1 MPFNTADSIAENIR
15 EEIENL
21 IKLATGE
28 GGETATAYRMEKE
41 LWWRVL
47 EVGRQLIQLFFA
59 ARSEEEEQ
67 RAEIAHGGEVYGYHG
82 QRQRGYVS
90 LFGKVAIQRR
100 AYWKRGAGSVFPLDE
115 ALSLPERQY
124 SDCVQEMAGE
134 LSVKQVYEEAVAWM
148 TKWLPIAQPKRTAQQ
163 VVAEHAEFVD
173 RYYEQQA
180 PPEADPAD
188 TILVVSAD
196 GKGIPM
202 NRENSPPP
210 AARRGKGKKKTAKKE
225 ATVTAV
231 YTIAPYK
238 RSVDD
243 IIQALANEKT
253 KTAEKLRPVPTG
265 KQVFGTLAGK
275 DVAFERLVQQAAKRE
290 DKQLTDHIAL
300 TDGSHA
306 LQLKVEAYLP
316 DYTLILDIMH
326 TNQYLWKAA
335 NALLSET
342 HPARQWWVQDAQR
355 CLLTDDHQTL
365 FDHLERQHARSD
377 LTVSQRST
385 LTTVLN
391 YLRRNL
397 PYMDYQHYLAKGWP
411 IGTGVV
417 EGTCRHLVKDRFE
430 RAGMRWSV
438 AGAQAMLNLRAV
450 YLNGDEDDF
459 QQFRRFSVH
468 QQRFGSL
475 HPDAQ
480 TLHTLAA

>member
-15 EEIENL
+15 EEIEGL
-21 IKLATGE
+21 IKLVTGE
-28 GGETATAYRMEKE
+28 GSETVTAYRMEKE

-59 ARSEEEEQ
+59 ARSQKEER
-67 RAEIAHGGEVYGYHG
+67 RAEVEPAGVVYGYHG

-90 LFGKVAIQRR
+90 LFGKVVIQRR

-124 SDCVQEMAGE
+124 SDCVQEMVGE
-134 LSVKQVYEEAVAWM
+134 RSIEQTYEEAVDGL
-148 TKWLPIAQPKRTAQQ
+148 TKWLPIPQPKRSAQQ
-163 VVAEHAEFVD
+163 IVDDHAEFVD
-173 RYYEQQA
+173 SYYEQQTV
-180 PPEADPAD
+180 PEAGPTD

-210 AARRGKGKKKTAKKE
+210 EARRGKGDKKTAKKE

-231 YTIAPYK
+231 YTIAPYE
-238 RSVDD
+238 RSAED

-253 KTAEKLRPVPTG
+253 KTSEKPRPVPTG
-265 KQVFGTLAGK
+265 KRVFGTLAGK
-275 DVAFERLVQQAAKRE
+275 DVAFEQLAQQAAKRE
-290 DKQLTDHIAL
+290 DEQLVHHIAL
-300 TDGSHA
+300 TDGCRA
-306 LQLKVEAYLP
+306 LQLKVAAYLP

-326 TNQYLWKAA
+326 ANHYLWKAA
-335 NALLSET
+335 NALLGET

-355 CLLTDDHQTL
+355 CLLTDDYQTL
-365 FDHLERQHARSD
+365 FDHLERQRARSD
-377 LTVSQRST
+377 LAPSKRDT

-417 EGTCRHLVKDRFE
+417 EGACRHLVEDRFG

-450 YLNGDEDDF
+450 YLNGDETDF
-459 QQFRRFSVH
+459 QQFRRFSAH
-468 QQRFGSL
+468 QQRFGSV
-475 HPDAQ
+475 HPEAQ
-480 TLHTLAA
+480 RPNALAA